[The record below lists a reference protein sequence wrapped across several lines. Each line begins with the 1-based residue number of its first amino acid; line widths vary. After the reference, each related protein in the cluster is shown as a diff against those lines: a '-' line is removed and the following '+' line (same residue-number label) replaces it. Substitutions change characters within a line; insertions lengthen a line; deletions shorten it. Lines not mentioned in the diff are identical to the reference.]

1 MLKLVSESKTRVFT
15 FPIISIMSIVLVFL
29 FAGCTPNNPQ
39 PNPPTPSN
47 SVGVSWQGTVDG
59 NSYSYSGTYVNLAST
74 STTYN
79 NPGKSEGSAN
89 FISLAKGVVPGT
101 VGENIGFEISMPL
114 ILSEPLV
121 GTHILNN
128 TSNNGYQIAISKQ
141 TGNSTTSFTASATYP
156 NSNVVLNITEFPSTI
171 GGLIKGNFSGQFG
184 TYLFDNTAPTKNA
197 SITFEAIRLF

>member
-1 MLKLVSESKTRVFT
+1 MKYF
-15 FPIISIMSIVLVFL
+15 VLVLL
-29 FAGCTPNNPQ
+29 FSVLAVSVSCTPNNPQ
-39 PNPPTPSN
+39 PNPPTTSN
-47 SVGVSWQGTVDG
+47 SVGASWQGTVDG

-141 TGNSTTSFTASATYP
+141 TGNSTTSFTASATWQ
-156 NSNVVLNITEFPSTI
+156 NSNVILNITEFPSTI

-184 TYLFDNTAPTKNA
+184 TDFFDNTAPTKNA

>member
-1 MLKLVSESKTRVFT
+1 MKYF
-15 FPIISIMSIVLVFL
+15 VLVLL
-29 FAGCTPNNPQ
+29 FSVLAVSVSCTPNNPQ

-89 FISLAKGVVPGT
+89 FISLAKGVVPGN

-141 TGNSTTSFTASATYP
+141 TGNSTTSFTASATWQ
-156 NSNVVLNITEFPSTI
+156 NSNVVLNITEFPSNV

-184 TYLFDNTAPTKNA
+184 TDFFDDNAPTKNA

>member
-1 MLKLVSESKTRVFT
+1 MKYF
-15 FPIISIMSIVLVFL
+15 VLVML
-29 FAGCTPNNPQ
+29 FSVLAVSVSCTPNNPQ
-39 PNPPTPSN
+39 PNPPTN
-47 SVGVSWQGTVDG
+47 SVGVSWQGTDDG

-74 STTYN
+74 STAYN

-89 FISLAKGVVPGT
+89 FISLAKGVVPGN

-141 TGNSTTSFTASATYP
+141 TGNSTTSFTASATWQ
-156 NSNVVLNITEFPSTI
+156 NSNVVLNITEFPSNV

-184 TYLFDNTAPTKNA
+184 TDFFDNTAPTKNA

>member
-1 MLKLVSESKTRVFT
+1 MK
-15 FPIISIMSIVLVFL
+15 PIFL
-29 FAGCTPNNPQ
+29 ILFFLGILSGCNPNNPQ
-39 PNPPTPSN
+39 PNPPTN

-74 STTYN
+74 STAYN

-89 FISLAKGVVPGT
+89 FISLAKGVVPGN

-141 TGNSTTSFTASATYP
+141 TGNSTTSFTASATWQ
-156 NSNVVLNITEFPSTI
+156 NSNVVLNITEFPSNV

-184 TYLFDNTAPTKNA
+184 TDFFDNTAPTKNA

>member
-1 MLKLVSESKTRVFT
+1 MKNLAL
-15 FPIISIMSIVLVFL
+15 ILVFSVL
-29 FAGCTPNNPQ
+29 AITESCTPNNPQ

-74 STTYN
+74 STAYN

-101 VGENIGFEISMPL
+101 VGEIIGFEISMPL
-114 ILSEPLV
+114 ILNEPLV
-121 GTHILNN
+121 GTHVLNN

-141 TGNSTTSFTASATYP
+141 TGNSSTSFTASATYP
-156 NSNVVLNITEFPSTI
+156 NSNVVLNITEFPSNI
-171 GGLIKGNFSGQFG
+171 GGLIKGNFSGEFG
-184 TYLFDNTAPTKNA
+184 TDFFDNTAPTKNA